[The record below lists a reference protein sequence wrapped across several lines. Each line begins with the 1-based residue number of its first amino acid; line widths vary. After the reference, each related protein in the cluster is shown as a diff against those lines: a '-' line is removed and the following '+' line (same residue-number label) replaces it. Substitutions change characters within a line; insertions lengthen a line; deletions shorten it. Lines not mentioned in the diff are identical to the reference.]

1 MHVLHLFASSSST
14 SISEL
19 FLDNNGARHCCQ
31 PSHMA
36 LTPAV
41 WLCRQHQTLAAC
53 AHMQKCSLL
62 NCTSY
67 TYGTSI
73 YTYRVSRHSNG
84 GYTESTCT
92 HLSVQYAADSG
103 TELLDDLVDQF
114 IEASHPAY
122 ILWASCTDCSVSILC
137 LLCDTWHIQQPC
149 VLYGTSIYTYR
160 MSSYSN
166 GGYTEST
173 HNHAGLAKKVSV
185 VHHQATPASAEVES
199 ARKEQA

>member
-73 YTYRVSRHSNG
+73 YTYRMSRHSNG

-122 ILWASCTDCSVSILC
+122 ILWASYT
-137 LLCDTWHIQQPC
+137 
-149 VLYGTSIYTYR
+149 YGTSIYTYR
-160 MSSYSN
+160 MSRYSN

-173 HNHAGLAKKVSV
+173 HNHAGETMSFLGM
-185 VHHQATPASAEVES
+185 QPATQSAFRE
-199 ARKEQA
+199 

>member
-1 MHVLHLFASSSST
+1 M
-14 SISEL
+14 
-19 FLDNNGARHCCQ
+19 
-31 PSHMA
+31 
-36 LTPAV
+36 
-41 WLCRQHQTLAAC
+41 
-53 AHMQKCSLL
+53 
-62 NCTSY
+62 
-67 TYGTSI
+67 
-73 YTYRVSRHSNG
+73 SRHSNG

-122 ILWASCTDCSVSILC
+122 ILWASYT
-137 LLCDTWHIQQPC
+137 
-149 VLYGTSIYTYR
+149 YGTSIYTYR
-160 MSSYSN
+160 MSRYSN

>member
-1 MHVLHLFASSSST
+1 MKGPSPWGGVAVAVAVASA
-14 SISEL
+14 
-19 FLDNNGARHCCQ
+19 G
-31 PSHMA
+31 
-36 LTPAV
+36 
-41 WLCRQHQTLAAC
+41 
-53 AHMQKCSLL
+53 
-62 NCTSY
+62 
-67 TYGTSI
+67 
-73 YTYRVSRHSNG
+73 
-84 GYTESTCT
+84 
-92 HLSVQYAADSG
+92 
-103 TELLDDLVDQF
+103 
-114 IEASHPAY
+114 
-122 ILWASCTDCSVSILC
+122 VSILC